1 MTDAPQTAGIETR
14 AGAPAVIHLP
24 DEPIQAPKKTRSGSG
39 RRKRKE
45 GVFVR
50 LLPEQMQQ
58 LAAAA
63 NDAGFSLPAYLVAGR
78 LGDDAAPP
86 ATRRRRLPAINAQAL
101 ARNNA
106 ELNKIGSNLNQ
117 AARALNE
124 IALNEGRGGVAQAA
138 HLTDPILGLL
148 DELRLTLAANRRALG
163 YDREG

>member
-1 MTDAPQTAGIETR
+1 VATR
-14 AGAPAVIHLP
+14 AGAVPEIIFLP
-24 DEPIQAPKKTRSGSG
+24 DESIRPPSKKKARSGSA
-39 RRKRKE
+39 RRKRKV

-50 LLPEQMQQ
+50 LLPEQMEQ
-58 LAAAA
+58 LAVAA

-86 ATRRRRLPAINAQAL
+86 RSHRRRLPEMNAQAV

-117 AARALNE
+117 AVRALNE
-124 IALNEGRGGVAQAA
+124 MALNEGRGGVAHAA
-138 HLTDPILGLL
+138 HLTEPILGLL
-148 DELRLTLAANRRALG
+148 DELRLTLDANRRALG